1 MITSHRVEAE
11 ADRASRAHAKKTLKR
26 QSTSAARVHDRV
38 AARETAKRLKC
49 LQACPIFAS
58 LAEASIGAIV
68 DAMEYEVAEPG
79 HVLCQQGREADRM
92 FLLMSGTCDVLVG
105 DAKVAQ
111 LTDLD
116 VFGEAALFPD
126 ATGAFVRTATVR
138 VAGGAGA
145 PATASRA
152 AQVRAGI
159 PAGERRDGRCVRS
172 TLEGCCR
179 GSAKE
184 PGALCTRRGCSGA
197 AAIAFHGENVRSA
210 RQVTDDGLAS
220 AVVYPGTCRT
230 VALYPSTGPGY

>member
-68 DAMEYEVAEPG
+68 DAMEYEVAKPG
-79 HVLCQQGREADRM
+79 HVLCQQGRKADRM

-145 PATASRA
+145 PARLLVLHKSALGSLLESGAMGGACVAHLMRVA
-152 AQVRAGI
+152 EQ
-159 PAGERRDGRCVRS
+159 RRENREHFAHDD
-172 TLEGCCR
+172 
-179 GSAKE
+179 
-184 PGALCTRRGCSGA
+184 GA
-197 AAIAFHGENVRSA
+197 AAPRRWFSGKSA
-210 RQVTDDGLAS
+210 CEV
-220 AVVYPGTCRT
+220 
-230 VALYPSTGPGY
+230 